1 MKHNESLTEMLSL
14 VVTGLDF
21 ELWGIEQVPQGAQSV
36 LRVYIEGPEGVTVED
51 CATVSRQIGAVLD
64 VEDPIAGNYS
74 LEVSS
79 PGLDRLLFTSEQY
92 QRYLEQELQI
102 RLKILNNGKRRI
114 RGRLTAVTEQGVC
127 IDVKDEQFD
136 IRWADIDRAN
146 VFTKF

>member
-1 MKHNESLTEMLSL
+1 
-14 VVTGLDF
+14 
-21 ELWGIEQVPQGAQSV
+21 
-36 LRVYIEGPEGVTVED
+36 
-51 CATVSRQIGAVLD
+51 RQIGAVLD

>member
-14 VVTGLDF
+14 VVTGLGF